1 MRSISAWI
9 VGMAASP
16 LGVTM
21 LAFVDSTP
29 LFALPGG
36 IDVAVLFAAAR
47 NPKLSWVIVLLAT
60 AGSVA
65 GAICTFWMGIKVG
78 EHGLEHYISPRRL
91 ERVRARIRNAG
102 AFQLAVLDLIPPPF
116 PFTPVVLAAGALEV
130 NASVFFRTL
139 TACRILRFGIEATL
153 ASFYGSQIVSWL
165 DSETLRLTVVFF
177 GVVAVVLT
185 IYSMAQLVRS
195 SRASG
200 RVPASS
206 NG

>member
-1 MRSISAWI
+1 MGSISSWI

-16 LGVTM
+16 LGVTL

-47 NPKLSWVIVLLAT
+47 SPKTSWVTVLLAT
-60 AGSVA
+60 AGSIA
-65 GAICTFWMGIKVG
+65 GAACTFWMGIKAG

-91 ERVRARIRNAG
+91 ERVRRRVRSAG

-130 NASVFFRTL
+130 NAATFFRTL
-139 TACRILRFGIEATL
+139 TACRILRFGIEAAL
-153 ASFYGSQIVSWL
+153 ASIYGSRIVSWL
-165 DSETLRLTVVFF
+165 DSETLKLTVVFV
-177 GVVAVVLT
+177 GIVAVVLT
-185 IYSMAQLVRS
+185 VFSMAQLVRS

-200 RVPASS
+200 RVAAS
-206 NG
+206 